1 MKTVKFNE
9 EEVELLIAIYEDE
22 LKEAEIYMDRLTQTL
37 GKLKKQAELVAVES
51 APTGKKR
58 GRKPKKQVKAQKPAK
73 QGKKR
78 GRKKKVEVASLPEP
92 VKVEKKKKAGKKK
105 KIRKTAKLVTSKPKR
120 VVPKAASK
128 AEAPV
133 AAEEKQV

>member
-37 GKLKKQAELVAVES
+37 GKLKKQAEIAAGES
-51 APTGKKR
+51 APAGKKR
-58 GRKPKKQVKAQKPAK
+58 GRKPKNQVQEQKPGK

-78 GRKKKVEVASLPEP
+78 GRKKKVAVASLPVP
-92 VKVEKKKKAGKKK
+92 VKAEKKKKVAKKK
-105 KIRKTAKLVTSKPKR
+105 RASKPKR
-120 VVPKAASK
+120 RVVSKPAVQKTAK
-128 AEAPV
+128 AESSV
-133 AAEEKQV
+133 AAEEKQA